1 LLEYKSKTQE
11 DEIKNG
17 KLEIKEAYYYY
28 YYYYIEIPKKIP
40 GKASHLSSKQLLVKF
55 EDGSS
60 GLIFGWDK
68 ASNLYYLNG
77 KTKKGSFM

>member
-1 LLEYKSKTQE
+1 MLEYKSKTQE

-17 KLEIKEAYYYY
+17 KLEIKEGYY

-60 GLIFGWDK
+60 GLIFG
-68 ASNLYYLNG
+68 
-77 KTKKGSFM
+77 